1 MPKFRSNYCANVLK
15 IHSMVAHTRPT

>member
-1 MPKFRSNYCANVLK
+1 MPKFRSIYCGNVLK